1 MHQRLKSRQN
11 LNTKVP
17 CTKEEQIMFLCE
29 KDLMFICYTFG
40 VSQNK
45 HEIADLEN
53 TISRTSHFPTKQIAK
68 QRSQH
73 PKQFPLFFHRQ
84 NNFQTSKY
92 PHIYFF
98 KQISQSF
105 PTFITSKTAPLGAG
119 KLFTQLKYKTFE
131 ISICFF
137 NINMYN
143 SISVKQ
149 FKSYIGAFGKES

>member
-1 MHQRLKSRQN
+1 MKL
-11 LNTKVP
+11 
-17 CTKEEQIMFLCE
+17 QIL
-29 KDLMFICYTFG
+29 
-40 VSQNK
+40 Q
-45 HEIADLEN
+45 N

-68 QRSQH
+68 QQSQH

-105 PTFITSKTAPLGAG
+105 PTSITSKTAPLGAG

-143 SISVKQ
+143 SIYSSLNLTLVLLEKKVDGCRLLRKYTY
-149 FKSYIGAFGKES
+149 KSLMMMISKICCQLLLLATRLGTRIFY